1 MTWRGLGER
10 LAGGRRFLQ
19 GAGNV
24 PGLSPSER
32 QSYPLLPS
40 AQTCSPGPRPSQ
52 RDPVEPWRRQ
62 VVDLA
67 VRATDQLLASDQ
79 PRTRAWGRKW
89 GAGRDLGGVISPYTR
104 STHVLEVQSMKFMK
118 ILFQRSHTLGEPQA
132 QWRQTMPPTGDSCS
146 RRLSPGSSNHVL

>member
-1 MTWRGLGER
+1 M
-10 LAGGRRFLQ
+10 
-19 GAGNV
+19 
-24 PGLSPSER
+24 PDLSPSER

-52 RDPVEPWRRQ
+52 RDSVEPHVVRSSTSLSVPPTNCSRR
-62 VVDLA
+62 
-67 VRATDQLLASDQ
+67 DQ

-104 STHVLEVQSMKFMK
+104 STHVLEVQSMKYMK
-118 ILFQRSHTLGEPQA
+118 IFFQRSHTLGEPQA

-146 RRLSPGSSNHVL
+146 RRLRPGSSDHVL